1 MLLRPSFA
9 PSSKAAAGVVPG
21 DIAAALAT
29 PVSGADRKE
38 TAERIAQHFAGQG
51 MAPTAILRAMEPYRH
66 VCNPP
71 MSAVELAEIIARAA
85 AYRGQARRAGI
96 IAPPDMTDL
105 PSGAGW
111 RYTWP
116 AAGLSVSVNQL
127 MDARGGG
134 ITAELTIDADLPD
147 VPTRLH
153 GPVRLDILRT
163 SDRVTL
169 ARYLADRLPHQWNDV
184 LEAAFRLAIEA
195 HREGAPPVLLS
206 DPLPDGSVE
215 FALPS
220 IARERDVTMIY
231 SKPGQ
236 GKSFLALAVALALS
250 GCDVLPM
257 RPPRRYRVAILDWEW
272 ERAPHR
278 RRLGMF
284 LGDDTS
290 GCDIL
295 YFRMS
300 GSLVGQVDWLRRQ
313 IHEHGI
319 TYLVI
324 DSIAAA
330 CGGDPQEPGPV
341 IAFGNA
347 VRSLGLGSLWIGHVP
362 KNVPDAQDVTAFG
375 SQYWTA
381 FARYAWHVRCESEP
395 GSPVMKLLLQHRKAN
410 EGMALPPIGLVFTFA
425 DGRVTV
431 TQTDPK
437 HEAAFQTAFRPR
449 DRVMTVLAQGAATVA
464 DVAGATGLPK
474 REVTA
479 AVRELAARRMIV
491 ELSGDRW
498 GLAAGHAITTGAAN
512 GHALKTP
519 AQIEEEFT
527 W

>member
-9 PSSKAAAGVVPG
+9 PSEKAAGVISG

-38 TAERIAQHFAGQG
+38 TAERIAQHFVGQG
-51 MAPTAILRAMEPYRH
+51 MAPTAILRMMEPYRH
-66 VCNPP
+66 ACNPP
-71 MSAVELAEIIARAA
+71 MSAVELAEVIGKAA

-96 IAPPDMTDL
+96 IAPPDMADL

-116 AAGLSVSVNQL
+116 AAGLSVSVDRL

-134 ITAELTIDADLPD
+134 LTAELIIDADLPD
-147 VPTRLH
+147 VPARLH
-153 GPVRLDILRT
+153 GPVRLDLLRT
-163 SDRVTL
+163 ADRVTL
-169 ARYLADRLPHQWNDV
+169 ARYLNDERLKHAWNDI

-195 HREGAPPVLLS
+195 HREGSPPVLLGA
-206 DPLPDGSVE
+206 PLPSGSVE
-215 FALPS
+215 YALPP
-220 IARERDVTMIY
+220 IAREHDSTLLI

-236 GKSFLALAVALALS
+236 GKSFTALAVTLAMS
-250 GCDVLPM
+250 GWDVLPWQ
-257 RPPRRYRVAILDWEW
+257 PPRRYRVAYLDWEW
-272 ERAPHR
+272 QRDPHY

-284 LGDDTS
+284 VGADRV
-290 GCDIL
+290 GECDML
-295 YFRMS
+295 YFNMI
-300 GSLVGQVDWLRRQ
+300 GPLAGQLDWLRRM

-362 KNVPDAQDVTAFG
+362 KNAPDTEDVTAFG

-381 FARYAWHVRCESEP
+381 FARHIWHVRCESER

-410 EGMALPPIGLVFTFA
+410 EGRALDPIGLVFTFA
-425 DGRVTV
+425 AGRVTV

-464 DVAGATGLPK
+464 EVASVTGLPK
-474 REVTA
+474 RDVTA
-479 AVRELAARRMIV
+479 AIRELAGRRLIV
-491 ELSGDRW
+491 ELSGERW
-498 GLAAGHAITTGAAN
+498 GLMAGSVHAPVTN
-512 GHALKTP
+512 GHATP
-519 AQIEEEFT
+519 AQIQEDIP